1 MMEGATGI
9 DEQAEQE
16 GGEEDIMMEAE
27 CEEDLQ
33 GAAINEA
40 IETLRRKEEEIHQ
53 QQQAADDA
61 YKAALQAE
69 QDALA
74 AEGTSLKTFL
84 QAQRDLEEI
93 HQQQQAA
100 DEALKAALQAE

>member
-9 DEQAEQE
+9 NKQAEHE
-16 GGEEDIMMEAE
+16 GGEEDIMMEAK

-40 IETLRRKEEEIHQ
+40 MEALRRKEEEIHH

-61 YKAALQAE
+61 CKAALQAE

-74 AEGTSLKTFL
+74 AEGASLKTSL
-84 QAQRDLEEI
+84 QAQRNLEEI
-93 HQQQQAA
+93 H
-100 DEALKAALQAE
+100 